1 LNDLST
7 IPGSRACVCWSV
19 CGKHQFILKYS
30 KQGPKNPKIEI
41 GQNVNYFAETG
52 SNGFIT
58 VECNV
63 FLDFDV
69 IPAVF
74 EKLLKSQIT
83 ILGRNLSKNAYFGA

>member
-1 LNDLST
+1 MS
-7 IPGSRACVCWSV
+7 
-19 CGKHQFILKYS
+19 
-30 KQGPKNPKIEI
+30 KNPKIEI

-83 ILGRNLSKNAYFGA
+83 ILG